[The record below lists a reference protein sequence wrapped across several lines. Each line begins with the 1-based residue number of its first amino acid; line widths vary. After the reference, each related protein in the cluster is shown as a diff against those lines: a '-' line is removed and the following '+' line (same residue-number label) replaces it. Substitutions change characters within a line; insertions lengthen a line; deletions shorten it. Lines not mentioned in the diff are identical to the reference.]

1 MRTRRNFIISI
12 FRIISLAIIAS
23 VSGYL
28 LIRDESDEICNF
40 DFVCKNCKNLKAC
53 NLPEAK
59 DARREY
65 EDGRREVENY
75 FGNFNF

>member
-1 MRTRRNFIISI
+1 MQTRRNFITSI
-12 FRIISLAIIAS
+12 FRVISLTIIAS

-28 LIRDESDEICNF
+28 LFREESDEVCNF

-59 DARREY
+59 KLKSEKKSKKR
-65 EDGRREVENY
+65 
-75 FGNFNF
+75 FNI